1 MHAGF
6 VPLFTRKTVLAVTE
20 NLPEKHADFERL
32 LMEFSIEEVIP
43 KGYLKERS
51 LAVAKY
57 LLANPAASTPDG
69 KNLTD
74 EFVRTWVETTV
85 KNFWS
90 EDDLEKRY
98 PKVYRA
104 LKADGFSVD
113 ILAKNLRPDHPP
125 ELNIAEANDEIHELL
140 DQNVFSRSRGHLD
153 QGISA
158 HAQGD
163 WAAANAQFRTYFE
176 SLLEEIAGRLAT
188 RTGQAAPATGQPT
201 RQFLG
206 NQGFFISGL
215 NEWDPSASSKGFIE
229 SLFKRL
235 HPEGSHPGLSDQ
247 DDSTFRLHLVL
258 LITRLLLRRIQR

>member
-1 MHAGF
+1 
-6 VPLFTRKTVLAVTE
+6 VPLFTRRTILAVTE
-20 NLPEKHADFERL
+20 NLPDKHAEFERL
-32 LMEFSIEEVIP
+32 LMEFSIEEVIS

-57 LLANPAASTPDG
+57 LLANPGANTPDG

-74 EFVRTWVETTV
+74 EFVRTWVETTS

-104 LKADGFSVD
+104 LRADGFSLD
-113 ILAKNLRPDHPP
+113 INTKKLKPDHPP
-125 ELNIAEANDEIHELL
+125 ELNIAQANDEIHELL
-140 DQNVFSRSRGHLD
+140 DKHLFSRSKGHLD

-188 RTGQAAPATGQPT
+188 QTGKAVPATGQPT

-206 NQGFFISGL
+206 NEGFFFSEL
-215 NEWDPSASSKGFIE
+215 NEWDLSAQSKGFIE

-235 HPEGSHPGLSDQ
+235 HPQGSHPGLSDQ

-258 LITRLLLRRIQR
+258 LMTRLLLRRIRR